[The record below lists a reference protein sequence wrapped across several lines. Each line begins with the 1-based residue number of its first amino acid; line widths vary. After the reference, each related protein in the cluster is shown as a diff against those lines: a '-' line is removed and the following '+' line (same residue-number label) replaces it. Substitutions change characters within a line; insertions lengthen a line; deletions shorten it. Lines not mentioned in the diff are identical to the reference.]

1 MGEVANDSTTRR
13 QILRAALKHFA
24 NSGYAAASVQ
34 QIVSTAKVSKPALY
48 YHFHDKAALF
58 EALVHEAH
66 DERYRVLCGAVVEGD
81 PLAVQLERILMA
93 LFDCFRANRELMR
106 IAFSTMFAAPGE
118 LPEDLRFLDRCERNF
133 EFVHDLFKRAQKK
146 GELDPLFDCEEM
158 AFSFY
163 GMANFYLKGHLV
175 SPDWSLDR
183 LMARRIVNLFLA
195 GAGPKTGRQS
205 KVSKSKVN
213 NRRKNE

>member
-1 MGEVANDSTTRR
+1 MGEVANDSITRK

-24 NSGYAAASVQ
+24 NNGYAAASVQ

-58 EALVHEAH
+58 GALVHEAH
-66 DERYRVLCGAVVEGD
+66 DERYRVLRGAVVEGD
-81 PLAVQLERILMA
+81 PLAAQLERILVA

-118 LPEDLRFLDRCERNF
+118 LPENLRFLDRCERNF
-133 EFVHDLFKRAQKK
+133 DFVLDLFRRAQEA
-146 GELDPLFDCEEM
+146 GELDPAFDSEEM
-158 AFSFY
+158 AFAFY

-175 SPDWSLDR
+175 SPDWTLDR
-183 LMARRIVNLFLA
+183 SMARRIVNLFLA
-195 GAGPKTGRQS
+195 GAGPKTGEKRVKTVSGKKPRRQ
-205 KVSKSKVN
+205 KK
-213 NRRKNE
+213 